1 MLHYICITK
10 INLFYIFLVK
20 KDFSPI
26 GIYASNNDM
35 LKYINT
41 DSLYLDKYS
50 LTTDK
55 VLTASVSNKSY
66 S

>member
-1 MLHYICITK
+1 
-10 INLFYIFLVK
+10 
-20 KDFSPI
+20 
-26 GIYASNNDM
+26 M